1 MGCWM
6 ILHATTEDLWLI
18 PLLRVHIPI
27 LRVQSW
33 EVWEIL
39 QLFDSLLLFFSESVG
54 FDKYRLTQT
63 EKGTDKPSTN
73 HDSHTTLN
81 KTVAELIRE
90 WQGNEGHIYCNT
102 QLGHSELKSI
112 SSLPSDLVQHRLG
125 LMEGRDCLLLA
136 PTVAHTGTSIE
147 QALHTC

>member
-1 MGCWM
+1 M
-6 ILHATTEDLWLI
+6 IFHATTEDLWFI
-18 PLLRVHIPI
+18 PILRIHIPILRVHIPI

-39 QLFDSLLLFFSESVG
+39 QLFDSLLLFFPESVG

-90 WQGNEGHIYCNT
+90 
-102 QLGHSELKSI
+102 
-112 SSLPSDLVQHRLG
+112 
-125 LMEGRDCLLLA
+125 
-136 PTVAHTGTSIE
+136 
-147 QALHTC
+147 

>member
-27 LRVQSW
+27 LRVKSW

-90 WQGNEGHIYCNT
+90 
-102 QLGHSELKSI
+102 
-112 SSLPSDLVQHRLG
+112 
-125 LMEGRDCLLLA
+125 
-136 PTVAHTGTSIE
+136 
-147 QALHTC
+147 